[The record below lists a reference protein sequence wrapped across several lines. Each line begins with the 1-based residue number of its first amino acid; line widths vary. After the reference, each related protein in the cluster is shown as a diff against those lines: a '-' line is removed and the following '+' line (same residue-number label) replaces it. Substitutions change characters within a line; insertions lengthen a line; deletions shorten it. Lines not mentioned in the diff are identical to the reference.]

1 LRKSVFIDVFL
12 KINCIYLHRTHRRP
26 SVDKQA
32 CINVCLSTLFSRAF
46 NDDQKHCTHGHS
58 KATEASFI
66 T

>member
-1 LRKSVFIDVFL
+1 MQLIFRRLIFTE
-12 KINCIYLHRTHRRP
+12 HTRRP

-32 CINVCLSTLFSRAF
+32 CVNVCLSTLFSRAF
-46 NDDQKHCTHGHS
+46 NDDQKHCTLFTHGHS